1 MCAPPAAARGTAA
14 ALAGARG
21 VSAVACRLSQCV
33 PLRAGSAND
42 LAKESKRTTV
52 TAQDVINALKELEF
66 DEFVPSIEACL
77 AGAARHQ
84 IARAPLSQQ
93 IAAAATRATPVP
105 HFVHLFAHLLSSEN
119 IAVRFTRTAYRESE
133 KARTIEA
140 AAKKAVRVGERAA
153 AVPDEGDDA
162 ADGAD
167 AANGADEGE
176 ADGPEDDA
184 DE

>member
-1 MCAPPAAARGTAA
+1 MAETTAGKKRDREEELMAPVPEEMALPSAAVMRIIKSKLPDHVHIGKDTKAA
-14 ALAGARG
+14 FGK
-21 VSAVACRLSQCV
+21 ACSIFILYITTI
-33 PLRAGSAND
+33 AND

-77 AGAARHQ
+77 A
-84 IARAPLSQQ
+84 
-93 IAAAATRATPVP
+93 
-105 HFVHLFAHLLSSEN
+105 
-119 IAVRFTRTAYRESE
+119 AYRESE